1 MNLYDNVSDTKA
13 LAGMLYGMNPK
24 SVITYPAS
32 AEIAFGKGIFLDS
45 NGKVSTTKSTG
56 KYVGVALFHQ
66 CEGGKY
72 YTKDAVACMND
83 GAIWVVLASSVTPSD
98 GVNAY
103 VKPDGTFTTEAS
115 DDGDDPTVYDLAGKF
130 KSGAESGL
138 ALVDLTK

>member
-24 SVITYPAS
+24 SVITYPAG
-32 AEIAFGKGIFLDS
+32 AEIAFGKGLFLDS

-72 YTKDAVACMND
+72 YEKDAVACMND
-83 GAIWVVLASSVTPSD
+83 GGIWVVLASSVTPSD

-103 VKPDGTFTTEAS
+103 VKPDGTFTTEAN
-115 DDGDDPTVYDLAGKF
+115 DGAESPTAYDLAGKF
-130 KSGAESGL
+130 KSGAENGL